1 MHGCFKL
8 IYLVFFWLV
17 CFSIN
22 FWIIGHFFQE
32 PCETSRALEAFVGFH
47 TKASG
52 YIGPANPGYCDAASM
67 LSKGWN
73 KVSWNVSTTHL

>member
-1 MHGCFKL
+1 MHRL
-8 IYLVFFWLV
+8 
-17 CFSIN
+17 
-22 FWIIGHFFQE
+22 FQE
-32 PCETSRALEAFVGFH
+32 PCETSRALEKFIGFH

-73 KVSWNVSTTHL
+73 KVGLRELGF

>member
-1 MHGCFKL
+1 M
-8 IYLVFFWLV
+8 
-17 CFSIN
+17 
-22 FWIIGHFFQE
+22 
-32 PCETSRALEAFVGFH
+32 GFH

-73 KVSWNVSTTHL
+73 KVRDASVRTVYFGGILGIVNIRNAME